1 MLENKTKILRKSYL
15 AVYTGDVRQNDHY
28 SLHFCVLW
36 KMVSRTGLVQQCW
49 VRDDRV
55 FNQWSLV
62 LCVQDVPVALVLHRS
77 APRCRRN
84 TPTVCVFSAEQ
95 THTWWAAL
103 ELQRLRRR
111 TEVLLYLV
119 LSRRSGRV
127 SPGLRLIRGRTAR
140 SLSQTQVKYMI
151 RAADTQVNALRLVKY
166 TIWNITKNC
175 GIYALYLSGEQITLK
190 ANSHQEQ

>member
-1 MLENKTKILRKSYL
+1 M
-15 AVYTGDVRQNDHY
+15 YTGDFRQNDHY

-36 KMVSRTGLVQQCW
+36 KMVSHTGLVQQCW
-49 VRDDRV
+49 VSDDRV
-55 FNQWSLV
+55 FNQWVSDLLNRDWV
-62 LCVQDVPVALVLHRS
+62 SCVHDVPVALVLHRS

-127 SPGLRLIRGRTAR
+127 SAGLRLIHGRTAR

-151 RAADTQVNALRLVKY
+151 RAADTGLRSQA
-166 TIWNITKNC
+166 
-175 GIYALYLSGEQITLK
+175 G
-190 ANSHQEQ
+190 